1 MKKLLLTLLSITFI
15 TTQIN
20 ANDKE
25 KTEDELVAE
34 FMESVERER
43 LADKRIEEAKA
54 KTKAIMQLSKT
65 VDKLA
70 NTLGVND
77 K

>member
-1 MKKLLLTLLSITFI
+1 MKKIILTTLLSITFI

-34 FMESVERER
+34 FMESVEREK
-43 LADKRIEEAKA
+43 LADKK
-54 KTKAIMQLSKT
+54 LLNSKT

-70 NTLGVND
+70 NTLGVKN